1 MLDRSIHDHIDV
13 DFAWDLVERFST
25 APRERPEDAC
35 RGAEIIAERVR
46 AVAIPV
52 TMHVLESARA
62 RERRDRR
69 KALAREA
76 AGLLG
81 KRAAG
86 PERTAC

>member
-1 MLDRSIHDHIDV
+1 MLDRSFHDHIDV
-13 DFAWDLVERFST
+13 GFAWNLVERFAT
-25 APRERPEDAC
+25 EPRERPGETR
-35 RGAEIIAERVR
+35 RGAEIVADRLR
-46 AVAIPV
+46 AAGIPV